1 LYRWCITTTTTIT
14 DRHTKLTFDT
24 RKENPEVT
32 TRMSTQRLS
41 KTERQQLALE
51 RRKNQVLDQKRREH
65 LNMDRPLEPNHSIQT
80 IKNRH
85 HDIDIAFDRITE
97 QPLETQPRQK
107 STSHNILSLEELIAR
122 KKQEGQLDTPKFLSK
137 RERQQIED
145 IQKLQ
150 ELDKKKKNLEQEQ
163 KKLDKAAKRPY
174 EPSYTDSI
182 RLKRT
187 KDDEIKLRKSTEKN
201 GRGRKFQFDWD
212 DEEDTTNNDLIS
224 QYGLPAVE
232 VRTMN
237 HVEKARDQTDELH
250 WSQKP
255 LDKMKNRDW
264 RIMKEDFEIITRG
277 TGLANPL
284 RSWDESPIP
293 AELLNI
299 IYRLGYKEPTPI
311 QRASIPI
318 SLKKKDLIGVAETGS
333 GKTLAF
339 LIPMLSR
346 LLQLPRLNEITKS
359 DGPYG
364 LILVP
369 TRELAQQIELE
380 LNKFV
385 KYLPHIDTISIVGG
399 KLIEKN
405 ILDLQNKTIEIIIA
419 TPGRLIDCLERH
431 YLVLNQI
438 QFLVLDESDKMIEM
452 NFGEQV
458 EKITEFITNSHR
470 QNMMFTATL
479 TNEVENLSR
488 KYVNEPAIV
497 NIGSA
502 SSKDISVNERITQ
515 KFEFFNTGDEFKK
528 QKALEKIITSNQ
540 YKPPIIVFINY
551 KETGE
556 QLFRHLQ
563 SKGVLVSIIHGSKS
577 QDQREYALKQL
588 KDGRVD
594 VLIATSVA
602 SRGIDVNNVS
612 LVINYQMT
620 RKIDEYIHRIGRTGR
635 AGNYGTAITFLSEE
649 ADVPIYP
656 ELKKLLQ
663 KSGNKVPDEFK
674 KLGYGLQAII

>member
-1 LYRWCITTTTTIT
+1 L
-14 DRHTKLTFDT
+14 DA
-24 RKENPEVT
+24 RKGNPEVT
-32 TRMSTQRLS
+32 TRMSAQRLS
-41 KTERQQLALE
+41 KTERQRLALE

-65 LNMDRPLEPNHSIQT
+65 LNMDRSLEPNHSTQT
-80 IKNRH
+80 INNRH
-85 HDIDIAFDRITE
+85 HDIDIAFNNITK
-97 QPLETQPRQK
+97 QPLKTQPQQK
-107 STSHNILSLEELIAR
+107 STSHDILSLEDLIAK
-122 KKQEGQLDTPKFLSK
+122 KKQEGQLLTPKFLSK

-145 IQKLQ
+145 IHKLQ
-150 ELDKKKKNLEQEQ
+150 ELDKKKNLEQEQ
-163 KKLDKAAKRPY
+163 KKLDKTAKRPH

-212 DEEDTTNNDLIS
+212 EEEDTTNNDLIS
-224 QYGLPAVE
+224 KYGFPAIE
-232 VRTMN
+232 ARTMN
-237 HVEKARDQTDELH
+237 HLEKARDQTDELH

-255 LDKMKNRDW
+255 LDKMKSRDW

-277 TGLANPL
+277 SGLANPL
-284 RSWDESPIP
+284 RSWDESSIP
-293 AELLNI
+293 VELLNI

-380 LNKFV
+380 LIKFV

-515 KFEFFNTGDEFKK
+515 KFVFFNTGDEFKK
-528 QKALEKIITSNQ
+528 QKTLEKIITSNQ

-620 RKIDEYIHRIGRTGR
+620 KKIDEYIHRIGRTGR
-635 AGNYGTAITFLSEE
+635 AGNYGTAITFLSDET
-649 ADVPIYP
+649 DVSIYP

-674 KLGYGLQAII
+674 KLGIGLQAII